1 MKHRYL
7 GAVALAGVLGLGG
20 YAILTWHASAE
31 DQPAPAA
38 DQAQPAADQAQ
49 PAAADQPKP
58 DQAGDPVV
66 ATVNGETLRQS
77 DVIASARSLPQQYQ
91 QQLDK
96 LFPALVERLIDLR
109 LLSAEAKKQGLEHDS
124 EVEDKVERYREQAM
138 RETFIDRFLRDQ
150 VTDDKIKAKYD
161 EMMKATPA
169 EEEVHA
175 RHILVDSEDK
185 AKEIIKKLEGGEKFE
200 ELAKAGSD
208 GTAQN
213 GGDLGFF
220 TKDQMVPEF
229 ADAAF
234 KLQPGEYTKE
244 PVKSQFG
251 YHVIRVDERRSKPA
265 PAIDEVRP
273 QIEQDLA
280 RAAIAD
286 RVSGLRKEAKIER
299 FNPDGTPM
307 TTPPPAEGG
316 EAPAAGEAP
325 AGEAPAEQPAQ

>member
-1 MKHRYL
+1 MKYRYL
-7 GAVALAGVLGLGG
+7 GAAALAGVLALGAYG
-20 YAILTWHASAE
+20 ISAWRVSAQ
-31 DQPAPAA
+31 DQSAP
-38 DQAQPAADQAQ
+38 AQPAADQ
-49 PAAADQPKP
+49 PAAAAAPAA

-91 QQLDK
+91 QQIDK

-109 LLSAEAKKQGLEHDS
+109 LLTAEAKKQGLDHDS
-124 EVEDKVERYREQAM
+124 EVEDKVARYREQAM
-138 RETFIDRFLRDQ
+138 RETFIDRYLRDQ
-150 VTDDKIKAKYD
+150 VTDDKIKARYG
-161 EMMKATPA
+161 EMVKSTPA

-185 AKEIIKKLEGGEKFE
+185 AKDIIKKLEGGEKFE
-200 ELAKAGSD
+200 DLAKASSSD

-220 TKDQMVPEF
+220 TKEQMVPEF
-229 ADAAF
+229 AEAAF

-244 PVKSQFG
+244 PVKTEFG
-251 YHVIRVDERRSKPA
+251 WHVIRVEERRQKPA
-265 PAIDEVRP
+265 PALDEVRS

-280 RAAIAD
+280 RSAIAD
-286 RVSGLRKEAKIER
+286 RVTALRKDAKIER

-307 TTPPPAEGG
+307 TTPAAPAPAEGG
-316 EAPAAGEAP
+316 SSGEAP
-325 AGEAPAEQPAQ
+325 ATQPAQ